1 MPLRTLSNFATSLRA
16 RSLQELAP
24 FAIFALIAAMIA
36 VFAKIADEV
45 VEGETH
51 AFDEAVLRALRNPND
66 LADPIGPAW
75 LELAMRDI
83 TSLGSFTVVVLV
95 TLAAIGYLVIDGK
108 RAAALFVL
116 VAIAGGIV
124 LSEGLKHLFARPRPD
139 LVAHLVE
146 VQTASFP
153 SGHAM
158 LSAVTFLTLGALL
171 ARIQSRRRLK
181 AYVISVAI
189 LLTLMIGASRVYLGR
204 ALADR
209 CSGRLVRRRGLG
221 DGLLAAGDLAAKSRP
236 DRAAGQKRDIRQCRL
251 TQCQT
256 RVSRVRAGIAFVS
269 VRPRAARVSGIIACP
284 V

>member
-1 MPLRTLSNFATSLRA
+1 MPLRTLSTFATSLRA
-16 RSLQELAP
+16 RSLPELAP
-24 FAIFALIAAMIA
+24 FAILALIAAMIA

-51 AFDEAVLRALRNPND
+51 AFDEAVLRALRNPAD

-83 TSLGSFTVVVLV
+83 TSLGGFTVVILV

-108 RAAALFVL
+108 RAAALL
-116 VAIAGGIV
+116 VVIAITGGVV
-124 LSEGLKHLFARPRPD
+124 LSEGLKHLFARPRPE

-158 LSAVTFLTLGALL
+158 LSAVAFLTLGALL

-189 LLTLMIGASRVYLGR
+189 LLTLMIGASRVYLGVHWPTDV
-204 ALADR
+204 LAGW
-209 CSGRLVRRRGLG
+209 CAGAAWAMGCW
-221 DGLLAAGDLAAKSRP
+221 LLAMWLQSRGRIEQP
-236 DRAAGQKRDIRQCRL
+236 ERNG
-251 TQCQT
+251 TSNG
-256 RVSRVRAGIAFVS
+256 VG
-269 VRPRAARVSGIIACP
+269 
-284 V
+284 

>member
-1 MPLRTLSNFATSLRA
+1 MPFRTLSAFATSLRA

-24 FAIFALIAAMIA
+24 FAILALIAAMLA
-36 VFAKIADEV
+36 VFGKIADEV
-45 VEGETH
+45 MDGQTH
-51 AFDEAVLRALRNPND
+51 AFDETVLRALRNPDD

-83 TSLGSFTVVVLV
+83 TSLGSFTLVLLV
-95 TLAAIGYLVIDGK
+95 TLGAIGYLVIDGK

-116 VAIAGGIV
+116 VAIAGGVV
-124 LSEGLKHLFARPRPD
+124 LSEGLKHLFARPRPE

-189 LLTLMIGASRVYLGR
+189 LLTLLIGASRVYLGVHWPTDV
-204 ALADR
+204 LAGW
-209 CSGRLVRRRGLG
+209 CAGAAWAMGCW
-221 DGLLAAGDLAAKSRP
+221 LLAIWLQNRGQIEQP
-236 DRAAGQKRDIRQCRL
+236 DRNG
-251 TQCQT
+251 T
-256 RVSRVRAGIAFVS
+256 
-269 VRPRAARVSGIIACP
+269 SGG
-284 V
+284 VG